1 MLKFFINKFYT
12 VHEFDFLDYHIPPG
26 QPGDLPVAAGH
37 GPRAG
42 CCWGLHQ
49 LSGYYKFTALLSI
62 WHITVRRKS
71 PAGSSHL
78 FKKGGKSIFD
88 DNIFSRAQRKCVL
101 FVMHAL

>member
-42 CCWGLHQ
+42 RCWGLHQ
-49 LSGYYKFTALLSI
+49 LSGFYPTHSQLCLYVYRWLFTSFQKG
-62 WHITVRRKS
+62 RRIN
-71 PAGSSHL
+71 
-78 FKKGGKSIFD
+78 F
-88 DNIFSRAQRKCVL
+88 
-101 FVMHAL
+101 